1 LLQTTC
7 MIKLAALA
15 VLLSGCF
22 TAAGII
28 AGSRGELGTNTA
40 DGVVTGALVGAGL
53 DLLTVFASS
62 QLDDDPA
69 ESCLTYGPREREAR
83 CGY

>member
-1 LLQTTC
+1 
-7 MIKLAALA
+7 MMKLIAALA
-15 VLLSGCF
+15 VALSGCF
-22 TAAGII
+22 TAAGVV
-28 AGSRGELGTNTA
+28 AGSRGELGGNKT
-40 DGVVTGALVGAGL
+40 DGVITGALVGAGL

-69 ESCLTYGPREREAR
+69 DSCLTYGMREREAR